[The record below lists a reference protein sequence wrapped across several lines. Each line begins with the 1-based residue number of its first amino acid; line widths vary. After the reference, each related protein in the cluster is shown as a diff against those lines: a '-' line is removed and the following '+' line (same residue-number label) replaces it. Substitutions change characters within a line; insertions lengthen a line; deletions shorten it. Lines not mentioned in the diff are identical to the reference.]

1 MGALSEMS
9 SRELKDGSPG
19 VLAYLSS
26 SAPHQESPRYP
37 TCPSIAYIAGRY
49 PVEIISPQSTLYDKP
64 TPTPSGPYDKVF
76 SWRVGVT
83 LYKHSLNPGKIGP
96 QTTHLGVDTSQKDQL
111 AGLRTIDDPTYN
123 SARGF
128 AARIDSVHQDFVN
141 TFNTAGNNTEVD
153 RGVLEEAK
161 TLLTELYQSLGGEHT
176 VHDFGNLVP
185 TFEAKAQE
193 YISELRVKKGLSP
206 DFRETR
212 RLAYQWVERD
222 TPRDTTDGEEGGGQG
237 L

>member
-1 MGALSEMS
+1 VGALSEMS
-9 SRELKDGSPG
+9 SRELKDGRPG

-26 SAPHQESPRYP
+26 SAPHQESPKYP

-64 TPTPSGPYDKVF
+64 PSTPSGPYDKVF
-76 SWRVGVT
+76 NWRVGVT

-96 QTTHLGVDTSQKDQL
+96 QITHLGVDTSQKDQL
-111 AGLRTIDDPTYN
+111 AGLRTIDDSTHN

-141 TFNTAGNNTEVD
+141 TLNNSVD
-153 RGVLEEAK
+153 KLEEAK
-161 TLLTELYQSLGGEHT
+161 IRLTQLYQPLGGEHT
-176 VHDFGNLVP
+176 VHDFGSLVS
-185 TFEAKAQE
+185 TFEAESQQ
-193 YISELRVKKGLSP
+193 YIRELRVKKGLPP

-212 RLAYQWVERD
+212 GMAYQWVERNA
-222 TPRDTTDGEEGGGQG
+222 PRNTTDGEEGGGQG